1 VAGDGL
7 LKEEFIVVP
16 ADQSENGKPISITQ
30 QDIREVQLAKSA
42 IAAGVNILV
51 KEAGLSFH
59 DIDAVFLAGGFGN
72 YINAESA
79 MKIGLISPKFKNKIV
94 ALGNT
99 SGTGAVLAQ
108 KSVQFDDVI
117 KRLLEKTQYI
127 ELSGHEDF
135 ALDFAMNM
143 MFETLEI

>member
-1 VAGDGL
+1 
-7 LKEEFIVVP
+7 
-16 ADQSENGKPISITQ
+16 
-30 QDIREVQLAKSA
+30 
-42 IAAGVNILV
+42 
-51 KEAGLSFH
+51 
-59 DIDAVFLAGGFGN
+59 
-72 YINAESA
+72 

-99 SGTGAVLAQ
+99 SGTGAVLTQ